1 MEIKFLIVNH
11 WGMLYV
17 TRITFKA
24 KNMRTVGK
32 IIMRLRESLYDFN
45 RFKNNRKKKKKH
57 VSFNLLCCF
66 FVFINGLFGVCM
78 K

>member
-32 IIMRLRESLYDFN
+32 LIMRLRESLYDFN
-45 RFKNNRKKKKKH
+45 RFKNNR
-57 VSFNLLCCF
+57 
-66 FVFINGLFGVCM
+66 
-78 K
+78 